1 MLGRGQAV
9 RHRFLVAAFGG
20 SNPPTPAKELNM
32 SDFLNKYKSVYN
44 VFLDNWDYQS
54 HYVMFLE
61 KLLYKKTILPTH
73 IKEMIFAYIS
83 SLNGCIYCKNIHAEI
98 AKELIEEIKI
108 SSPLEDISMSSIE
121 RDYKAIL
128 KLAHKVNEELESI
141 NQNDVDEILENGFPE
156 NVISEVIAI
165 CSAAQ
170 YMNTTVK
177 AHNIPALNDNMNAA
191 SVKMMIQKGYQGLAE
206 YMINRRNK

>member
-1 MLGRGQAV
+1 MV

-20 SNPPTPAKELNM
+20 SNPPTPAKELIM

>member
-1 MLGRGQAV
+1 MSN
-9 RHRFLVAAFGG
+9 FL
-20 SNPPTPAKELNM
+20 
-32 SDFLNKYKSVYN
+32 DKYKSVYN
-44 VFLDNWDYQS
+44 VFLDNWSYQS

-61 KLLYKKTILPTH
+61 KLLYEKTILPIH

-98 AKELIEEIKI
+98 AKELIEKIKI
-108 SSPLEDISMSSIE
+108 TSPLDDISMSSIE
-121 RDYKAIL
+121 EEYKSIL
-128 KLAHKVNEELESI
+128 KFAYKVNEDLESI
-141 NQNDVDEILENGFPE
+141 NQDDIDAILTNNFPE

-177 AHNIPALNDNMNAA
+177 AHNIPPLNDHMNVA

-206 YMINRRNK
+206 YMIDKRQK

>member
-1 MLGRGQAV
+1 
-9 RHRFLVAAFGG
+9 
-20 SNPPTPAKELNM
+20 M

-44 VFLDNWDYQS
+44 VFLDNWDYQA

-61 KLLYKKTILPTH
+61 NLLYKKTILPIH

-83 SLNGCIYCKNIHAEI
+83 SLNGCGYCKNIHAEI
-98 AKELIEEIKI
+98 AKELIDEIKT
-108 SSPLEDISMSSIE
+108 SSPLEDISLSAIE
-121 RDYKAIL
+121 NEYKSIL
-128 KLAHKVNEELESI
+128 KFSYKVNEDLDSI
-141 NQNDVDEILENGFPE
+141 SQSDVDDILSNGFPE

-177 AHNIPALNDNMNAA
+177 AHNIPPLNENMNAA
-191 SVKMMIQKGYQGLAE
+191 SVKMMIQKGYQGLAD
-206 YMINRRNK
+206 YMLEKRKR

>member
-1 MLGRGQAV
+1 MSN
-9 RHRFLVAAFGG
+9 FL
-20 SNPPTPAKELNM
+20 
-32 SDFLNKYKSVYN
+32 DKYKSVYN

-61 KLLYKKTILPTH
+61 KLLYNETILPIH

-83 SLNGCIYCKNIHAEI
+83 SLNGCVYCKNIHAEI
-98 AKELIEEIKI
+98 AKELIDQIKT
-108 SSPLEDISMSSIE
+108 SSPLEDISMSTIE
-121 RDYKAIL
+121 EEYKSIL
-128 KLAHKVNEELESI
+128 KFSYKVNEDLSSI
-141 NQNDVDEILENGFPE
+141 SQNDVDEILSNGFPE

-177 AHNIPALNDNMNAA
+177 AHNIPPLNDNMNSA
-191 SVKMMIQKGYQGLAE
+191 SVRMMIQKGYQGSADLMVE
-206 YMINRRNK
+206 KRKKKYNKNFTKFKPTKNRIIEPITDIDK

>member
-1 MLGRGQAV
+1 
-9 RHRFLVAAFGG
+9 
-20 SNPPTPAKELNM
+20 M

-44 VFLDNWDYQS
+44 VFLDNWNYQS

-61 KLLYKKTILPTH
+61 KLLYEETILPIH
-73 IKEMIFAYIS
+73 IKEMIFAYVS

-98 AKELIEEIKI
+98 AKELITKIKT

-121 RDYKAIL
+121 EEYKSVL
-128 KLAHKVNEELESI
+128 KFSYKVNEDLDSI
-141 NQNDVDEILENGFPE
+141 NQDDIDDILENDFPE
-156 NVISEVIAI
+156 NVISEIIAI

-177 AHNIPALNDNMNAA
+177 AHNIPPLNENMNLA

-206 YMINRRNK
+206 YMINKRNV